1 MHYNSSQGVLLAKC
15 HAVGGGG
22 CQTKSGGN
30 VKPRVEGHA
39 QKGIHNALQKDFFAE
54 GHTREVSPT
63 APGGEVNLRVEGETS
78 QLMEGGP
85 LIFVQ
90 FHLLWM

>member
-1 MHYNSSQGVLLAKC
+1 MPC
-15 HAVGGGG
+15 CWGG

-54 GHTREVSPT
+54 RHTREVSPT
-63 APGGEVNLRVEGETS
+63 APGGEINLRVEGETS
-78 QLMEGGP
+78 QLMEGG
-85 LIFVQ
+85 LSFLSNFTSYGCSTMQIICKK
-90 FHLLWM
+90 H